1 MFLDLEPSFAVV
13 IPMFNEES
21 GAQSCVSQVSSVLD
35 GMPKSPNLIVVE
47 DGSTDETKEILVG
60 LKSIYKNLVVVIHP
74 KNLGYGSALNSG
86 VQKALELG
94 VDYVLFMDSDLTNS
108 PKDIEKFYKKM
119 LEGCDV
125 IKATRYSDGGAT
137 AGVPLRRL
145 LISKVGNLMARLLFG
160 LPVTDCTNGFRA
172 VKTSLLRGL
181 CFYENGFPIIMEELY
196 LLRDKAST
204 YSNIPVTLST
214 RAVALRKTSFNYS
227 YDTYK
232 KYLKYPALSFF
243 SRLNFLVTTNLH
255 ERYK

>member
-1 MFLDLEPSFAVV
+1 
-13 IPMFNEES
+13 MFNEES
-21 GAQSCVSQVSSVLD
+21 GARSCVSQVSSVLN
-35 GMPKSPNLIVVE
+35 GMPKNPQLIVVE
-47 DGSTDETKEILVG
+47 DGSIDSTKEILID
-60 LKSIYKNLVVVIHP
+60 LKSVYKNLVVVSHP
-74 KNLGYGSALNSG
+74 ENLGYGSALNSG
-86 VQKALELG
+86 IQKAIDLG

-108 PKDIEKFYKKM
+108 PKDIPRFYKKM
-119 LEGCDV
+119 LEGYDV

-137 AGVPLRRL
+137 AGVPLSRL
-145 LISKVGNLMARLLFG
+145 LISKIGNLIARLLFG

-196 LLRDKAST
+196 LLRDKASS
-204 YSNIPVTLST
+204 YSNIPVTLSART
-214 RAVALRKTSFNYS
+214 VELRKTSFNYS

-243 SRLNFLVTTNLH
+243 SRIHFLVTTNLH